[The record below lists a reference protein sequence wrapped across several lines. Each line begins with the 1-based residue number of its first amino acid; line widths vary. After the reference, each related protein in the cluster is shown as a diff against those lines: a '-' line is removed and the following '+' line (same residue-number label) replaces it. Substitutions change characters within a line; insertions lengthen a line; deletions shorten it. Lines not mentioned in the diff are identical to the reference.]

1 LYPQR
6 HLRTPTFAS
15 IPIGTIPA
23 PTFDAGIC
31 GPRIN
36 GRMIWSL
43 IRLAVVPKAMPNGSA
58 WAGQVDVAA
67 APIVAL
73 PAEFSPVDKG
83 AC

>member
-1 LYPQR
+1 MLDETGQLGRVDPDR
-6 HLRTPTFAS
+6 HD
-15 IPIGTIPA
+15 PA

-58 WAGQVDVAA
+58 WAGQVEFAA